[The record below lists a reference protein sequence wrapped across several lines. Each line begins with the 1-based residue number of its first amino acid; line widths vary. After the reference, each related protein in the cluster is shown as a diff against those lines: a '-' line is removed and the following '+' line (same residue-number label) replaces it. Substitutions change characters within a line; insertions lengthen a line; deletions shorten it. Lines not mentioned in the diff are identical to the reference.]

1 MSNSSADSQSS
12 AHSLRSQGIVNPA
25 QVQASARS
33 RKQPAIWTEDEEAA
47 LLIFLLDNI
56 SAAGDGGFKLVTFN
70 TAVSHLN
77 TKFPGQTGGLKVGT
91 SCKRKYAS
99 LKKLYEI
106 VIDLK
111 SASGFTWSEQGGA
124 GITLE
129 SNSSWA
135 SYCKSHPG
143 AKPFRTKGFPHF
155 AAMEGLRGRQGK
167 GAHI

>member
-12 AHSLRSQGIVNPA
+12 ARSLCSQGIVNPA
-25 QVQASARS
+25 QVQAPARS
-33 RKQPAIWTEDEEAA
+33 HKQPAIWTEDQEAA
-47 LLIFLLDNI
+47 LLIVLLDNI

-77 TKFPGQTGGLKVGT
+77 TKFPGQTGGLK
-91 SCKRKYAS
+91 
-99 LKKLYEI
+99 LKKLYKI
-106 VIDLK
+106 VVDLK

-129 SNSSWA
+129 SNSNWA

-143 AKPFRTKGFPHF
+143 AKSYIVVIFQKIPLECRVIHGVGIMPTDEI
-155 AAMEGLRGRQGK
+155 MECT
-167 GAHI
+167 